1 MAPVVLTPFPPLL
14 DYPNHLALL
23 HILATYSD
31 SPILQQFY
39 EPDVALN
46 GNMGLVAGALPLAYM
61 LGPELG

>member
-1 MAPVVLTPFPPLL
+1 L